1 MTEHLL
7 IDTST
12 LPDSFLEA
20 LAEHAALSAASS
32 NADMATWGR
41 ELGAAVSS
49 VRSSRVI
56 LWSDFAD
63 GTGFPDWPTCVATL
77 PDADPSAE
85 L

>member
-20 LAEHAALSAASS
+20 LAEHAALTATSS

-49 VRSSRVI
+49 VRSARVI
-56 LWSDFAD
+56 RWHELVEAH
-63 GTGFPDWPTCVATL
+63 GFPGFSECVAAL
-77 PDADPSAE
+77 PEECP
-85 L
+85 